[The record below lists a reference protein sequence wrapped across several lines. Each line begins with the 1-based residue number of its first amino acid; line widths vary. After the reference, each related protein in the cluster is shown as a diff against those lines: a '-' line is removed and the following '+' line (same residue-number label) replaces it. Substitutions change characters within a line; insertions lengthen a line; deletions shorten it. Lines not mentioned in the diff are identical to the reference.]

1 MLRVALVFRDWLSE
15 CLLLFFASLT
25 LNWKR
30 FDLCCTEGPW
40 PLLFLLIT
48 AGVEWFFLIWEEE
61 VVFDALDFAPGILY
75 VLLCFVVDVNIFFT
89 ESVWSVLCFST
100 CFCVLAV
107 IIFDFTCVY
116 FLFVLNGVCVFFL
129 KDKTSPWTID
139 NNCTIQCKYI
149 VKPNSI
155 SACTLS
161 SIVWTTM
168 LPSLSKLTPALSTYV
183 YVCSWYF
190 FKFYCFSSSSLTL
203 HY

>member
-1 MLRVALVFRDWLSE
+1 MDLWTSRFGVFLNDWCSGWGRIGEINLTLWPGIFSASDSGSIISSDKLGRHDFLFRMLRVALVFRDWLSE

-48 AGVEWFFLIWEEE
+48 AGVEWFFLIREEE
-61 VVFDALDFAPGILY
+61 VVFDALDFGPGILY

-89 ESVWSVLCFST
+89 ESVWSVFCFST

-129 KDKTSPWTID
+129 KDKTSPWV
-139 NNCTIQCKYI
+139 I
-149 VKPNSI
+149 VQYSVN
-155 SACTLS
+155 TL
-161 SIVWTTM
+161 
-168 LPSLSKLTPALSTYV
+168 
-183 YVCSWYF
+183 
-190 FKFYCFSSSSLTL
+190 
-203 HY
+203 